1 MFRKFMMCCCDID
14 VLFAIFEWCGQHSA
28 LLVAI
33 AGFATSVMI
42 AKITSGLDLRR
53 TLCVRRFEVYEK
65 AISHLTLKLNVY
77 YNILAAFETLN
88 EPNMAVEVMKSKV
101 GLLLTLFV
109 RLCEIEKE
117 DSDLV
122 GIVLY
127 SKLPAYDV
135 RSMTREA
142 AHFMALIQDFSSRAN
157 LPNADEQLKQF
168 APDLISGVKRFG
180 PFVVDET
187 NHLNAI
193 YDQLCNDIKN
203 DKAIKKLLQKT

>member
-1 MFRKFMMCCCDID
+1 MMCCCDID
-14 VLFAIFEWCGQHSA
+14 VLFASFEWCGQHSA

-53 TLCVRRFEVYEK
+53 TLCVRRFEAYEK
-65 AISHLTLKLNVY
+65 AISHLSQKLNVY

-88 EPNMAVEVMKSKV
+88 EPDKTIEVMKSKV
-101 GLLLTLFV
+101 ALLLMLFV
-109 RLCEIEKE
+109 RLGEIEKE
-117 DSDLV
+117 DRDLV

-127 SKLPAYDV
+127 SKLPAHDV
-135 RSMTREA
+135 RPLTRET
-142 AHFMALIQDFSSRAN
+142 AHFMALLQDFSCRAN
-157 LPNADEQLKQF
+157 LPNADEQLKQL

-180 PFVVDET
+180 PLVADET